1 MPKISVVV
9 PVYNVE
15 KYIAECLESLVNQ
28 TFKDIEIIIV
38 DDGSPDNSAKIY
50 KEYAALDSRVKVIE
64 KKNAGVSE
72 ARNTGIDNAIG
83 DFLMFVDSDDW
94 MELNGC
100 EILYNEYLRSGADM
114 IVADAYSITNGNKR
128 TNRIFKEDFVT
139 EERNFIQQYQAACIG
154 YGYNPAPAVRS
165 NVSGLGSPWN
175 KLYSRKI
182 IVENNLRYDSY
193 VKGIYDDNLF
203 TLYYLD
209 KVKKISYI
217 AKPVYNYRILEQS
230 LTQSYKSN
238 TLDISRRIFERISG
252 FIAQQD
258 DKKKFEKPFYLYVIR
273 RLSAEL
279 SAYYFSKN
287 SDKSFRESLKELKKM
302 IHTDPYWSAIKN
314 VESSKLMAPHL
325 LTYWPARLNWP
336 LGIWLTFRV
345 RRMVKSLL
353 KR

>member
-1 MPKISVVV
+1 MPKISIIV

-28 TFKDIEIIIV
+28 TFKDIEIVIV

-50 KEYAALDSRVKVIE
+50 EEYAARDSRIKVVK

-72 ARNTGIDNAIG
+72 ARNTGIDDATG

-100 EILYNEYLRSGADM
+100 EILYNEYLRSGADLV
-114 IVADAYSITNGNKR
+114 VADAYSITNGNKR

-139 EERNFIQQYQAACIG
+139 EDRDFIKQYQVACIG
-154 YGYNPAPAVRS
+154 YGYNPAPADKS

-182 IVENNLRYDSY
+182 IVDNNLRYDSY

-209 KVKKISYI
+209 KVKKISYVTL
-217 AKPVYNYRILEQS
+217 PVYNYRIVEQS
-230 LTQSYKSN
+230 LTQSYKAN
-238 TLDISRRIFERISG
+238 TLDISRRIFERISD
-252 FIAQQD
+252 FIAQRD
-258 DKKKFEKPFYLYVIR
+258 DKEKFEKPFYMYVIR

-279 SAYYFSKN
+279 SVYYFSKN
-287 SDKSFRESLKELKKM
+287 SDKSFRESLKELRKM
-302 IHTDPYWSAIKN
+302 IHTEPYQSAIKN
-314 VESSKLMAPHL
+314 VDRSKLMGPHL
-325 LTYWPARLNWP
+325 LTYWTARLNWP
-336 LGIWLTFRV
+336 FGMWMTLRV
-345 RRMVKSLL
+345 RRRVKRLL